1 MENLVI
7 LRSVY
12 GKVGQKYFIT
22 PCRDP
27 KTGRFPDCVRSVD
40 SRGDMILS
48 DKDKNSNEPLIPENR
63 VFEVEDGAQFDLN
76 DPWKRA
82 EWDAIKNAPI
92 IAKSRDARDSKGN
105 LLIDGAKA
113 EGMVAQ
119 MRARYGIAELY
130 VETPGVETAQKVN
143 KARKIHDAQ
152 TYIFEDSKG
161 AEGRVVKA
169 KLLGKNMKNAP
180 DSEVTNFLLGIAKE
194 NPQRIIDVYT
204 GSDMAIRM
212 LFIDAKDRHVIRVK
226 NKLYIYGDDIV
237 LGATDDA
244 VITFLSSSKN
254 AKLLELISKETY
266 PELESKKKDK
276 NN

>member
-161 AEGRVVKA
+161 AEGRVVKS